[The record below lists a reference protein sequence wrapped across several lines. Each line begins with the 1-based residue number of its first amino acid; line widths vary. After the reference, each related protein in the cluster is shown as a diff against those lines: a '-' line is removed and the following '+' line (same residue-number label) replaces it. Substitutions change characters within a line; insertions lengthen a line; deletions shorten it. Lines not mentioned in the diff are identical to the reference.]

1 MPSYEQDLLKFEGY
15 NTQVLGIS
23 VDHNPCLKAWAESLN
38 GIRYPLLS
46 DFWPH
51 GAVAQQY
58 GVFREGAG
66 HSERALFV
74 VDKQGIIRYIDIH
87 EISQQPDN
95 EHVFQA
101 LRGLEPQAA
110 VAEKQEP
117 HKIPVK
123 VIQHTPAVAGTPPVR
138 LRSVVMYCRPGCID
152 CRLAKAFLDQRGVVY
167 TEIDVRADPQA
178 EARLRTWTGGPLI
191 TPVFDI
197 DGRIIIDLN
206 RAELEQAL
214 GLK

>member
-1 MPSYEQDLLKFEGY
+1 MPSYQQELARFEGY

-23 VDHNPCLKAWAESLN
+23 VDHIPCLKAWAESLN
-38 GIRYPLLS
+38 GISYPLLS

-51 GAVAQQY
+51 GAVARQY
-58 GVFREGAG
+58 GVLREEAG

-101 LRGLEPQAA
+101 LSELQPHAAA
-110 VAEKQEP
+110 VEKPGP

-123 VIQHTPAVAGTPPVR
+123 VIEAVPVAPPVR
-138 LRSVVMYCRPGCID
+138 PRSVVMYCRPGCFD
-152 CRLAKAFLDQRGVVY
+152 CRLARSFLEQRGITY
-167 TEIDVRADPQA
+167 TEIDIRVDPQA
-178 EARLRTWTGGPLI
+178 EARLRRWTGGPLI

-197 DGRIIIDLN
+197 DGRIVIDFD

-214 GLK
+214 GL